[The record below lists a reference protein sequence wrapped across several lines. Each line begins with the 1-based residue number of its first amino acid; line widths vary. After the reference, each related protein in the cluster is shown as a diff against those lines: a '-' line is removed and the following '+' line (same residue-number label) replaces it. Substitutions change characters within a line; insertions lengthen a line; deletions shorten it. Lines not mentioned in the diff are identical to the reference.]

1 MSVMSMKRVPL
12 IALVLLAAVL
22 VAPAAAVTIV
32 NLPDS
37 VTTAYDEWTRQ
48 IDFNAYDPAGAVIG
62 ELLITLN
69 PDTTAEFTLYDYG
82 TTITGEINRT
92 STGPTSEIVS
102 YRIGDQT
109 AGPYEQSTWLG
120 LGSLGPQ
127 TYIIQYGVYDDGGRH
142 LWMKQ
147 PAGKSAWTP
156 LAYNISDIIYR
167 ASVTSTQEVRVAI
180 AVVPIEDMNVAI
192 NERVE
197 GTPGNLLALL
207 WGLLEGV
214 YLVISLGW
222 YVFRKIFIENFLL
235 FAGLFEVIG
244 MAYAANKSR
253 DFFQFLRKVVDYN
266 VRAVKAMYWLIEK
279 MVTIITR
286 IINALNP
293 LG

>member
-1 MSVMSMKRVPL
+1 MKLPL
-12 IALVLLAAVL
+12 ITIMLLAAVL
-22 VAPAAAVTIV
+22 VAPAAAVSIV

-37 VTTAYDEWTRQ
+37 TYTAYDEWTQ
-48 IDFNAYDPAGAVIG
+48 YVDINLYDPGGAVIG
-62 ELLITLN
+62 ELHISLN

-102 YRIGDQT
+102 YSVGDQT

-120 LGSLGPQ
+120 LGALGTQ
-127 TYIIQYGVYDDGGRH
+127 TYTIQYGVYDNGARH

-147 PAGKSAWTP
+147 PAGKSFWTP
-156 LAYNISDIIYR
+156 LAQNISDIIYR

-180 AVVPIEDMNVAI
+180 AAVPIEDMNVAI

-253 DFFQFLRKVVDYN
+253 DIFQFFKKVVNYN
-266 VRAVKAMYWLIEK
+266 VAAIKAMYWLIEK

>member
-1 MSVMSMKRVPL
+1 MSMKRVPL

-37 VTTAYDEWTRQ
+37 VTTAYNEWTRQ
-48 IDFNAYDPAGAVIG
+48 IDFNAYDPGGAVIG
-62 ELLITLN
+62 ELHISLN
-69 PDTTAEFTLYDYG
+69 PDTITEFTLYDYG
-82 TTITGEINRT
+82 GTVTGEINRT

-120 LGSLGPQ
+120 LGALGTQ
-127 TYIIQYGVYDDGGRH
+127 TYTIQYGVYDNGARH

-147 PAGKSAWTP
+147 PAGKSFWTP
-156 LAYNISDIIYR
+156 LAHNISDIIYR
-167 ASVTSTQEVRVAI
+167 VSVTSTQETRI
-180 AVVPIEDMNVAI
+180 AVLTVPIEDMDAAI
-192 NERVE
+192 SERVE

-207 WGLLEGV
+207 WGIIEGV
-214 YLVISLGW
+214 YLVVALGW
-222 YVFRKIFIENFLL
+222 YIFKKIFVENFFL

-253 DFFQFLRKVVDYN
+253 DIFQFFKKVVNYN
-266 VRAVKAMYWLIEK
+266 VAAIKAMYWLIEK

>member
-1 MSVMSMKRVPL
+1 MSMMSMKRVPL
-12 IALVLLAAVL
+12 IALLLAAML

-37 VTTAYDEWTRQ
+37 VTTAYNEWTRQ

-62 ELLITLN
+62 ELHITLN
-69 PDTTAEFTLYDYG
+69 PDTTAEFLLYDYG

-92 STGPTSEIVS
+92 STGPTSEIVT
-102 YRIGDQT
+102 YRLGDQT

-120 LGSLGPQ
+120 LGALGTQ
-127 TYIIQYGVYDDGGRH
+127 TYTIQYGVYDNGARH

-147 PAGKSAWTP
+147 PAGKSFWTP
-156 LAYNISDIIYR
+156 LAQNISDIIYR
-167 ASVTSTQEVRVAI
+167 VSVTSTQETRVAVI
-180 AVVPIEDMNVAI
+180 TVPIEDMNAAI
-192 NERVE
+192 SERVS

-253 DFFQFLRKVVDYN
+253 DIFQFFKKVVNYN
-266 VRAVKAMYWLIEK
+266 VAAIKAMYWLIEK

>member
-1 MSVMSMKRVPL
+1 MKLPL
-12 IALVLLAAVL
+12 ITIMLLAAVL
-22 VAPAAAVTIV
+22 VAPAAAVSIV

-37 VTTAYDEWTRQ
+37 TYTAYDEWTQ
-48 IDFNAYDPAGAVIG
+48 YVDINLYDPGGAVIG

-69 PDTTAEFTLYDYG
+69 PNTTAEFTLYDYG

-92 STGPTSEIVS
+92 STGPTSEIVT

-120 LGSLGPQ
+120 LGALGTQ
-127 TYIIQYGVYDDGGRH
+127 TYTIQYGVYDNGARH

-147 PAGKSAWTP
+147 PAGKSFWTP

-180 AVVPIEDMNVAI
+180 AAVPIEDMNAAI
-192 NERVE
+192 SERVE

-207 WGLLEGV
+207 WDIIEGV
-214 YLVISLGW
+214 YLVVALGW
-222 YVFRKIFIENFLL
+222 YIFKKIFVENFLL

-253 DFFQFLRKVVDYN
+253 DFFQFLKRVVDYN
-266 VRAVKAMYWLIEK
+266 VKAVKAMYWLIEQII
-279 MVTIITR
+279 TILTR
-286 IINALNP
+286 IINALKP
-293 LG
+293 I

>member
-1 MSVMSMKRVPL
+1 MKLPL
-12 IALVLLAAVL
+12 ITIMLLAAVL
-22 VAPAAAVTIV
+22 VAPAAAVSIV

-37 VTTAYDEWTRQ
+37 TYTAYDEWTQ
-48 IDFNAYDPAGAVIG
+48 YVDINLYDPGGAVIG

-120 LGSLGPQ
+120 LGALGTQ
-127 TYIIQYGVYDDGGRH
+127 TYTIQYGVYDNGARH

-147 PAGKSAWTP
+147 PAGKSFWTP

-180 AVVPIEDMNVAI
+180 AAVPIEDMNVAI

-207 WGLLEGV
+207 WDIIEGV
-214 YLVISLGW
+214 YLVVALGW
-222 YVFRKIFIENFLL
+222 YIFKKIFVENFFL
-235 FAGLFEVIG
+235 FAGLFEIIG
-244 MAYAANKSR
+244 LAYAANKSR
-253 DFFQFLRKVVDYN
+253 DFFQFLKRVVDYN
-266 VRAVKAMYWLIEK
+266 VKAVKAMYWLIEQII
-279 MVTIITR
+279 TILTR
-286 IINALNP
+286 IINALKP
-293 LG
+293 I

>member
-1 MSVMSMKRVPL
+1 MPPAARLHPVALL
-12 IALVLLAAVL
+12 ILLAAVL
-22 VAPAAAVTIV
+22 VAPASAVTIV

-82 TTITGEINRT
+82 GTVTGEINRT
-92 STGPTSEIVS
+92 STGPTSEIVT
-102 YRIGDQT
+102 YRLGNQT

-120 LGSLGPQ
+120 IGSLGSQ

-147 PAGKSAWTP
+147 PAGKYSWTP
-156 LAYNISDIIYR
+156 LSSAITDIIYR
-167 ASVTSTQEVRVAI
+167 VSVTSTQETRVA
-180 AVVPIEDMNVAI
+180 VSTVPIEDMNAAI
-192 NERVE
+192 SERVE

-207 WGLLEGV
+207 WGLMEGV

-222 YVFRKIFIENFLL
+222 YVFKTVFIDNLLL
-235 FAGLFEVIG
+235 FFGLFEAVG
-244 MAYAANKSR
+244 LAYAANKSR
-253 DFFQFLRKVVDYN
+253 DIFQFYRRIVDYN
-266 VRAVKAMYWLIEK
+266 AKVFRAMVWLIEK

-286 IINALNP
+286 IIDALNP
-293 LG
+293 IG

>member
-1 MSVMSMKRVPL
+1 MSMKRVPL
-12 IALVLLAAVL
+12 IALVLLAATL
-22 VAPAAAVTIV
+22 VAPAAAVTVV

-37 VTTAYDEWTRQ
+37 VTTAYNEWTRQ

-62 ELLITLN
+62 ELHITLN
-69 PDTTAEFTLYDYG
+69 PDTITEFTLYDYG
-82 TTITGEINRT
+82 GTISGEINRT
-92 STGPTSEIVS
+92 STGPTSEIVT
-102 YRIGDQT
+102 YRLGDQT

-120 LGSLGPQ
+120 LAALGTQ
-127 TYIIQYGVYDDGGRH
+127 TYTIQYGVYDNGARH

-147 PAGKSAWTP
+147 PAGKSFWTP

-167 ASVTSTQEVRVAI
+167 VSVTSTQETRI
-180 AVVPIEDMNVAI
+180 AVLTVPIEDMNAAI
-192 NERVE
+192 SERVE

-253 DFFQFLRKVVDYN
+253 DIFQFFKKVVNYN
-266 VRAVKAMYWLIEK
+266 VAAIKAMYWLIEK

>member
-37 VTTAYDEWTRQ
+37 VTTAYDESTRQ

-92 STGPTSEIVS
+92 STGPTSEIVT

-120 LGSLGPQ
+120 LGALGTQ
-127 TYIIQYGVYDDGGRH
+127 TYTIQYGVYDDGGRH
-142 LWMKQ
+142 LWLKQ
-147 PAGKSAWTP
+147 PAGKSFWTP

-180 AVVPIEDMNVAI
+180 AAVPIEDMNVAI

-197 GTPGNLLALL
+197 RTPGNLLALL